1 MVDMKLAADNFR
13 KLLGI
18 EAEPEFWDVEKGHI
32 KRFAQA
38 IGDEN
43 PIYYDEEY
51 AKKTRYGGIIAPPL
65 FLIDTGLVKF
75 VDKLVAMCPDL
86 ANINGSTEI
95 EFYRPMMIGDRIKT
109 VAKLVD
115 VEEKVGKSGPMI
127 LLTIEVTYTNQ
138 RQELVA
144 KCRNIFIR
152 R

>member
-1 MVDMKLAADNFR
+1 MVDMRSIAENFKKLV
-13 KLLGI
+13 GI

-51 AKKTRYGGIIAPPL
+51 AKKTRYGGIVAPPF
-65 FLIDTGLVKF
+65 FLIDAGLVKL
-75 VDKLVAMCPDL
+75 VDRLVAMCPEL

-95 EFYRPMMIGDRIKT
+95 EFYRPMMVGDRIKT
-109 VAKLVD
+109 VAKLAD
-115 VEEKVGKSGPMI
+115 VEEKVGKSGHMI
-127 LLTIEVTYTNQ
+127 FLTIEVTYTNQ
-138 RQELVA
+138 RQEIVA

>member
-1 MVDMKLAADNFR
+1 MVDMRSIAENFKKLV
-13 KLLGI
+13 GI

-51 AKKTRYGGIIAPPL
+51 AKKTRYGGIVAPPF
-65 FLIDTGLVKF
+65 FLIDAGLVKL
-75 VDKLVAMCPDL
+75 VDRLVAMCPEL

-95 EFYRPMMIGDRIKT
+95 EFYRPMMVADRIKT
-109 VAKLVD
+109 VAKLAD

-127 LLTIEVTYTNQ
+127 FLTIEVTYTNQ
-138 RQELVA
+138 RQEIVA

>member
-1 MVDMKLAADNFR
+1 MGDIKLAAENFR

-18 EAEPEFWDVEKGHI
+18 EAEPEYWDVEKGHI

-43 PIYYDEEY
+43 PLYHDEDY
-51 AKKTRYGGIIAPPL
+51 AKKTRYGEIIAPPF
-65 FLIDTGLVKF
+65 FLIDAGLVKL
-75 VDKLVAMCPDL
+75 VDRLVEMAPEL

-95 EFYRPMMIGDRIKT
+95 EFYQPMKVGDRIKT
-109 VAKLVD
+109 VAKLAN
-115 VEEKVGKSGPMI
+115 VEEKIGKSGPMI
-127 LLTIEVTYTNQ
+127 FLTIEVTYTNQ
-138 RQELVA
+138 RQEIVA

>member
-1 MVDMKLAADNFR
+1 MVDMRSIAENFKKLV
-13 KLLGI
+13 GI

-51 AKKTRYGGIIAPPL
+51 AKKTRYGGIVAPPF
-65 FLIDTGLVKF
+65 FLIDAGLVKL
-75 VDKLVAMCPDL
+75 VDRLVAMCPEL

-95 EFYRPMMIGDRIKT
+95 EFYRPMMVGDRIKT
-109 VAKLVD
+109 VAKLAD

-127 LLTIEVTYTNQ
+127 FLTIEVTYTNQ
-138 RQELVA
+138 RQEIVA

>member
-18 EAEPEFWDVEKGHI
+18 DTEPEFWDVEKGDI

-43 PIYYDEEY
+43 PLYHDDEY
-51 AKKTRYGGIIAPPL
+51 AKKTRYGGIIAPPF
-65 FLIDTGLVKF
+65 FLIDAGLVKL
-75 VDKLVAMCPDL
+75 VDRLVAMCPEL

-95 EFYRPMMIGDRIKT
+95 EFYRPMMVGDRIKT
-109 VAKLVD
+109 IAKLAN
-115 VEEKVGKSGPMI
+115 VEEKIGKSGPMI

-138 RQELVA
+138 REELVA